1 MPRLTRSI
9 PPSAPTEPSAPEQ
22 SIFAHGLASAIL
34 KDSDSP
40 HLRQDG
46 LERSPS
52 PNYHADSDS
61 SDDDAVDIPYRND
74 EDGSDVRVGVTRR
87 TKPSAANSADKPDP
101 GPSVRDRTTAE
112 LEAIMEA
119 QVEDPSIPGLDSTGL
134 PLLRNFMT
142 AFEKKFRDMH
152 PKRTELDW
160 KKGVRRPARSAV
172 ARRAAQGQLCGVE
185 APADQKCTACAKGK
199 GTFEHCRIVFA
210 KNQAQWDWACPD
222 LFPNVPEWVIAAVT
236 ERQPSS
242 PLLHT
247 YYGAKDTAAARM
259 YAKLT
264 TSRKRPA
271 TTPEDADEKQPPR
284 LRKLE
289 LGRAKASE
297 GIAKETPKRRK
308 SEVGPTGTSEGATKD
323 APPKLKNGG
332 LPFNAT
338 WYNSPLEDP
347 KVYRMKDKAY
357 ALDTYRDLADIIARA
372 TEDHDRMKAALLKK
386 GFLPESDD
394 EESEEENVFAVE

>member
-1 MPRLTRSI
+1 MT
-9 PPSAPTEPSAPEQ
+9 
-22 SIFAHGLASAIL
+22 
-34 KDSDSP
+34 
-40 HLRQDG
+40 
-46 LERSPS
+46 
-52 PNYHADSDS
+52 
-61 SDDDAVDIPYRND
+61 
-74 EDGSDVRVGVTRR
+74 
-87 TKPSAANSADKPDP
+87 DP
-101 GPSVRDRTTAE
+101 GPSIRTRTAAE
-112 LEAIMEA
+112 LTAILRE
-119 QVEDPSIPGLDSTGL
+119 QIEDTSFPALDINGL
-134 PLLRNFMT
+134 PLIRNFLT
-142 AFEKKFRDMH
+142 SLDNKFRDLH
-152 PKRTELDW
+152 PERTELDW

-210 KNQAQWDWACPD
+210 KNQAQWEWACANCTFIGGGHKCSFRPD

-259 YAKLT
+259 PAKPT

-271 TTPEDADEKQPPR
+271 TTPEDADEKQPAR
-284 LRKLE
+284 RRKSE
-289 LGRAKASE
+289 LGRAKPSE

-308 SEVGPTGTSEGATKD
+308 SEVDPTKTSEGATEH

-332 LPFNAT
+332 LPFNTT

-394 EESEEENVFAVE
+394 EDSEENVFAVE